1 MLHLLQSWVLLAP
14 QPREGHIVKGP
25 GLQLPKRS
33 IWLAAGPGAPDP
45 RPRPAPSTPS
55 ACDRNLLPEMLLL
68 CAVPLTPVTI
78 VISECRLSGVSNL
91 LGFFPTIMA
100 LSVPD
105 FSVSSICDRCLWRK
119 SKSGLLYRNPYFV
132 CSACS
137 SFWGGPAHSPWAS
150 LPSAQSIHARGS
162 LVCCFLP
169 FVVFLKTINTAVTS
183 NTVPPGVPIST
194 CLRK

>member
-1 MLHLLQSWVLLAP
+1 MAP

-45 RPRPAPSTPS
+45 RPCPAPSTPS

-100 LSVPD
+100 LSVPV
-105 FSVSSICDRCLWRK
+105 FSVSLICDRCLWRK

-169 FVVFLKTINTAVTS
+169 FVVFLKTINTAVIF
-183 NTVPPGVPIST
+183 VY
-194 CLRK
+194 

>member
-14 QPREGHIVKGP
+14 QPREGQIVKGP

-100 LSVPD
+100 LSVPV
-105 FSVSSICDRCLWRK
+105 FSVSLICDRCLWRK

-169 FVVFLKTINTAVTS
+169 FVVFLKTINTAVIF
-183 NTVPPGVPIST
+183 VY
-194 CLRK
+194 